1 MAGAIAIKAFAQSNS
16 GSYGSALKTARAV
29 WEQDGT
35 ELGNLVTL
43 FHCSFRYE
51 SYSNTN
57 MDGDKSNQDNA
68 SFSNT
73 LLELGNSLS
82 VYLSLSK
89 RENADSLQYLNNNA
103 KINSYS
109 IKNLNPKNM
118 LLKKPSQ

>member
-1 MAGAIAIKAFAQSNS
+1 
-16 GSYGSALKTARAV
+16 
-29 WEQDGT
+29 
-35 ELGNLVTL
+35 
-43 FHCSFRYE
+43 
-51 SYSNTN
+51 